1 MNYPLVSVCMPAYNA
16 AKYIGEAL
24 NSLLDQSYPNL
35 EIVVVNDGSTD
46 GTCDILN
53 QYETRG
59 VRVIHQHNCGQC
71 AAANT
76 AFQHSSGEYIKFFDA
91 DDLLS
96 RDFIANQVKKLE
108 GRDDV
113 IASAAWGRFYGNDL
127 SSFKLQKERVYQDMR
142 PMDWLVSSFE
152 YGENMMQ
159 CALWLIPRKVLTLSG
174 LWDERLSL
182 INDFDFF
189 IRVILA
195 STEVFFAHD
204 AILYYRSGIE
214 TSLSG
219 QKSRK
224 AMESA
229 FLSVKWGVET
239 ILRYENSDRTRRICA
254 DAFQLWAYQFYPQH
268 ISLFEKAREEIKALG
283 GSQIP
288 FPAGGKT
295 RLLTQIFGWKN
306 TKRMKSVFGK
316 T

>member
-16 AKYIGEAL
+16 ENYIGAAL
-24 NSLLDQSYPNL
+24 DSLLDQSYPNI

-46 GTCDILN
+46 GTSDILN
-53 QYETRG
+53 QYERRG
-59 VRVIHQHNCGQC
+59 VRVIHQENRGQC

-76 AFQHSSGEYIKFFDA
+76 AFQHCSGEYIKFFDA

-96 RDFIANQVKKLE
+96 KYFISNQVKRIE

-113 IASAAWGRFYGNDL
+113 LASAAWGRFYGNDL
-127 SSFKLQKERVYQDMR
+127 SSFRLQKERVYQDMQSL
-142 PMDWLVSSFE
+142 DWLISSFE
-152 YGENMMQ
+152 NGENMMQ
-159 CALWLIPRKVLTLSG
+159 CALWLIPRKILSLSG

-195 STEVFFAHD
+195 SRDVLFTND

-214 TSLSG
+214 SSLSG

-229 FLSVKWGVET
+229 FLSVKCGVET
-239 ILRYENSDRTRRICA
+239 ILRYENSDRTRKICA

-268 ISLFEKAREEIKALG
+268 ISLFEKAEEEIKALG

-306 TKRMKSVFGK
+306 TKRMKSVFSK